1 MICNDDIIYLPTLS
15 DNCITTGVISKTT
28 VTLSKKAETKAVI
41 KHSVVS
47 NGQT

>member
-1 MICNDDIIYLPTLS
+1 M
-15 DNCITTGVISKTT
+15 TTGVISKTV
-28 VTLSKKAETKAVI
+28 VTLSKKAETTAVI